1 MLTIQLLWRRM
12 DFLKLGKN
20 LQSLMVHNIIFY
32 IHIFIF
38 NIKTIVVYTFI
49 INTIV
54 LVNNYLFI
62 LLGIF
67 IIYLYNYV

>member
-1 MLTIQLLWRRM
+1 MLTIKLLWRRI
-12 DFLKLGKN
+12 DLLKLGKN
-20 LQSLMVHNIIFY
+20 LQSLMVHNIILY

-54 LVNNYLFI
+54 LVNNYFFI

-67 IIYLYNYV
+67 IINLYNYV